1 MGASSLPWPAV
12 GVHRKKAHSCSPHP
26 VKPVMIHHFKNKLHI
41 AHNGKRNSNHNIKKL
56 VLSFYLVLILFTLIT
71 ATTYTWFSISRT
83 PKVSDMN
90 LYVNSASRL
99 ELALDPNAE
108 AWTLQ
113 LDLQDIMPASTPL
126 RPITWVDEEQQFYAV
141 SYTPDGRMRDI
152 AYWNRL
158 NDERNANKDTL
169 DGYYIKL
176 SFYARATTGVNVTL
190 SPAVEID
197 QGIYGAGT
205 FVIGEPVWNPD
216 ADPRCHTNAGLG
228 AETAVRIGIRIT
240 PLDEEGIPAGEE
252 STFFIYEPNCDNH
265 VNGSSSYTQTPSITG
280 SPNLIAEEYLIR
292 QGASTWT
299 ESNPVEQGKVIK
311 DLGEFWDSPTLFSL
325 DAGEKARID
334 LYIWL
339 EGQDAD
345 CVDLIRKA
353 HILACLQFDADPI
366 GGSGLQPI
374 E

>member
-1 MGASSLPWPAV
+1 MQFFNLKKPAKN
-12 GVHRKKAHSCSPHP
+12 RKKASH
-26 VKPVMIHHFKNKLHI
+26 
-41 AHNGKRNSNHNIKKL
+41 HNGKKL

-90 LYVNSASRL
+90 LYVNSSSRL
-99 ELALDPNAE
+99 ELALDPYAE
-108 AWTLQ
+108 EWTLQ

-176 SFYARATTGVNVTL
+176 SFYARATTGVDVTL

-205 FVIGEPVWNPD
+205 FVIGEPVWNSENLLHD
-216 ADPRCHTNAGLG
+216 NAGLG

-265 VNGSSSYTQTPSITG
+265 VTDSSGYIHTPSITG
-280 SPNLIAEEYLIR
+280 SENLIAEEYLIR

-311 DLGEFWDSPTLFSL
+311 HLGEFWDSPTLFSL

-353 HILACLQFDADPI
+353 HILACLQFDADPS